1 MTELELV
8 LDVHAELG
16 EGPVWDAERAV
27 LLFVDIMRGDVHAFN
42 PATAS
47 DRVVNIGLPVGA
59 VAPTVRGDWIAAA
72 GQGFHRVD
80 PDSGR
85 RTRVAEATPGRTDL
99 RMNDGY
105 VDPLGNF
112 WAGTLSLE
120 RAPNQGALFRLTPDG
135 NVKMVLGPVTTSN
148 GLDWS
153 PDGRLMYYVDTG
165 TRRIDTFDID
175 LRTGTLGH
183 RRPFADLTRE
193 AGRPDGLVVDAEG
206 GVWVALWRGGAV
218 RRYLPSGQI
227 DVELAVPAA
236 LVTKCAFGGPDMAEL
251 YITTASRDL
260 TAEER
265 LAQPHAGGV
274 FRSRPGVVGQAPR
287 VFSG

>member
-1 MTELELV
+1 MADLELV

-16 EGPVWDAERAV
+16 EGPVWDAERSV

-42 PATAS
+42 PSTAS

-72 GQGFHRVD
+72 GQGFHRVE

-85 RTRVAEATPGRTDL
+85 RTQVADATPGRTDL

-112 WAGTLSLE
+112 WAGTMSVV
-120 RAPNQGALFRLTPDG
+120 RTPNQGALFRLTPDG
-135 NVKMVLGPVTTSN
+135 NVKLVLAPVTTSN

-153 PDGRLMYYVDTG
+153 PDGRLLYYVDTG

-175 LRTGTLGH
+175 LRAGTLGR
-183 RRPFADLTRE
+183 RRPFVDLTRE

-218 RRYLPSGQI
+218 RRYLPNGML
-227 DVELAVPAA
+227 DLELAVPAA
-236 LVTKCAFGGPDMAEL
+236 LVTKCAFGGPDMADL
-251 YITTASRDL
+251 YVTTASRDL

-274 FRSRPGVVGQAPR
+274 FRSRPGVVGQVPR
-287 VFSG
+287 VFNG

>member
-1 MTELELV
+1 MADLELV

-42 PATAS
+42 PSTAS

-72 GQGFHRVD
+72 GQGFHRVE

-85 RTRVAEATPGRTDL
+85 RTQVADATPGRTDL

-112 WAGTLSLE
+112 WAGTMSLV
-120 RAPNQGALFRLTPDG
+120 RTPDQGALFRLTPDG
-135 NVKMVLGPVTTSN
+135 NVKLVLAPVTTSN

-153 PDGRLMYYVDTG
+153 PDGRLLYYVDTG
-165 TRRIDTFDID
+165 TRRIDTFDVD
-175 LRTGTLGH
+175 LRAGTLGR
-183 RRPFADLTRE
+183 RRPFVDLTRE

-218 RRYLPSGQI
+218 RRYLPNGML
-227 DVELAVPAA
+227 DLELAVPAA
-236 LVTKCAFGGPDMAEL
+236 LVTKCAFGGPDMADL
-251 YITTASRDL
+251 YVTTASRDL

-274 FRSRPGVVGQAPR
+274 FRSRPGVVGQVPR
-287 VFSG
+287 VFNG